1 MKSGFVAVAGRPNV
15 GKSTLVNAL
24 VGGKV
29 AIVSDKPQTTRRRIA
44 GVVNGD
50 GYQLVLVDLPGF
62 QRPLDP
68 MTERM
73 QRTVDRAFEDVDAV
87 LFVLSTRERI
97 GAGDR
102 FIAQRVFSLGVPV
115 VIGLNKVD
123 RLKPGHVATQ
133 MDTASKLGDFHAL
146 HPVSA
151 KTGDG
156 IAELREELVELL
168 PEGPAYFPPEQRS
181 DLSQEEEIGELIRE
195 KALAL
200 TREEVPHAISVEVE
214 EVDEKVVRASLYVE
228 TDSQK
233 QIVVGKGGSVVKEI
247 GVRARPEIEHL
258 VGHPVFLELQG
269 QGQAEVAPRRGAAR
283 APGNLMAIELV
294 YETHSTTIDNET
306 GIATG
311 WLEGT
316 LSERGRDAGGGARRA
331 AARRRSRSRLHVG
344 PGPCD
349 RDCGDRVCRIGAPG
363 SSRLEAPRV
372 QLRRAERGTGRRDR
386 RGRACAANRRALRGR
401 RELPA
406 GRRAHARAS

>member
-24 VGGKV
+24 AGGKV

-73 QRTVDRAFEDVDAV
+73 QRTVDQAFEDVDAV
-87 LFVLSTRERI
+87 LFVLSTRDRI

-115 VIGLNKVD
+115 VIALNKVD
-123 RLKPGHVATQ
+123 RLKQGHIATQ

-156 IAELREELVELL
+156 VGALRDELVGLL
-168 PEGPAYFPPEQRS
+168 PEGPAYFPADQRS
-181 DLSQEEEIGELIRE
+181 DLSKEEEVGELIRE

-214 EVDEKVVRASLYVE
+214 EIDEKVVRANVYVE
-228 TDSQK
+228 TESQK

-247 GVRARPEIEHL
+247 GSRARPEIEHL
-258 VGHPVFLELQG
+258 LGRQVFLELQVKV
-269 QGQAEVAPRRGAAR
+269 QPR
-283 APGNLMAIELV
+283 
-294 YETHSTTIDNET
+294 
-306 GIATG
+306 
-311 WLEGT
+311 W
-316 LSERGRDAGGGARRA
+316 
-331 AARRRSRSRLHVG
+331 
-344 PGPCD
+344 
-349 RDCGDRVCRIGAPG
+349 
-363 SSRLEAPRV
+363 
-372 QLRRAERGTGRRDR
+372 RRDER
-386 RGRACAANRRALRGR
+386 LLERLGI
-401 RELPA
+401 
-406 GRRAHARAS
+406 

>member
-1 MKSGFVAVAGRPNV
+1 VKSGFVAVAGRPNV

-24 VGGKV
+24 AGSKV

-73 QRTVDRAFEDVDAV
+73 QRTVDLAFEDVDAV

-115 VIGLNKVD
+115 VIALNKVD
-123 RLKPGHVATQ
+123 RLKQGHIATQ

-156 IAELREELVELL
+156 IEALRDELAGLL
-168 PEGPAYFPPEQRS
+168 SEGPAYFPAGQRS
-181 DLSQEEEIGELIRE
+181 DLSPQEEVGELIRE

-200 TREEVPHAISVEVE
+200 TREELPHAISVEVE
-214 EVDEKVVRASLYVE
+214 EIDEKVVRANVYVE
-228 TDSQK
+228 TESQK

-247 GVRARPEIEHL
+247 GTRARPEIEHL
-258 VGHPVFLELQG
+258 VGHPVFLELH
-269 QGQAEVAPRRGAAR
+269 VKVRPR
-283 APGNLMAIELV
+283 
-294 YETHSTTIDNET
+294 
-306 GIATG
+306 
-311 WLEGT
+311 W
-316 LSERGRDAGGGARRA
+316 
-331 AARRRSRSRLHVG
+331 
-344 PGPCD
+344 
-349 RDCGDRVCRIGAPG
+349 
-363 SSRLEAPRV
+363 
-372 QLRRAERGTGRRDR
+372 RRDER
-386 RGRACAANRRALRGR
+386 MLERLGI
-401 RELPA
+401 
-406 GRRAHARAS
+406 